1 MCHWIE
7 RPVMAT
13 KEMAEITESVEKN
26 MPGKDEQEIREARR
40 ELVNARFPDWQK
52 YTIDELRELLSKALA
67 I

>member
-1 MCHWIE
+1 
-7 RPVMAT
+7 
-13 KEMAEITESVEKN
+13 
-26 MPGKDEQEIREARR
+26 MPGKDEQAIREARR